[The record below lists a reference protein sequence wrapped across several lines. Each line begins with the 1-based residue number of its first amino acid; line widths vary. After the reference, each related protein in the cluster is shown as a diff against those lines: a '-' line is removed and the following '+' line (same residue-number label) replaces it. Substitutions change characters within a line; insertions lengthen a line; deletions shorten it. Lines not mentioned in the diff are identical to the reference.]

1 LLKLYTYNDHA
12 IILQLVFNPDSSE
25 SNVDGDNQFGVLTT
39 EKNCPQLFSSSSSL
53 KGGNLLE
60 GQKVS
65 CLYDNSR
72 DLTCILESVE
82 NELHFSS
89 KVSLADYIQSFIEK
103 EVNKLIP
110 FPEENKFNEVT

>member
-1 LLKLYTYNDHA
+1 MVLRPGSSVCNAGGDIQSGLLA
-12 IILQLVFNPDSSE
+12 
-25 SNVDGDNQFGVLTT
+25 T
-39 EKNCPQLFSSSSSL
+39 ERDYHDTK
-53 KGGNLLE
+53 
-60 GQKVS
+60 
-65 CLYDNSR
+65 

-110 FPEENKFNEVT
+110 FPEKDKFSEVT